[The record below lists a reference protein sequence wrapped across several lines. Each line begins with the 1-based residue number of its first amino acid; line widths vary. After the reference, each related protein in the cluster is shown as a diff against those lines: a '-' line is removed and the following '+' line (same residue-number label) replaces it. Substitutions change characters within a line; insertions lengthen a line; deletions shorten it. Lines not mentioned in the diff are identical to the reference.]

1 MPDTNRRRSSRHP
14 RLLVRATRQI
24 PVSASPNLGYPEDW
38 GWRQART
45 DRQSPDLLTCY
56 RETTSV
62 HNRPVLSLLFPGCP
76 YVEIILGGQFS
87 CVLRR
92 HGKASFYQPFS
103 PSFE

>member
-1 MPDTNRRRSSRHP
+1 MPDTNRRRSSRHL

-24 PVSASPNLGYPEDW
+24 PVSASPHLGHPEDW

-62 HNRPVLSLLFPGCP
+62 HNRPVLSLLFRMSLCGNHFGRSVLLCP
-76 YVEIILGGQFS
+76 AAAWQGIILSALFS
-87 CVLRR
+87 IV
-92 HGKASFYQPFS
+92 
-103 PSFE
+103 